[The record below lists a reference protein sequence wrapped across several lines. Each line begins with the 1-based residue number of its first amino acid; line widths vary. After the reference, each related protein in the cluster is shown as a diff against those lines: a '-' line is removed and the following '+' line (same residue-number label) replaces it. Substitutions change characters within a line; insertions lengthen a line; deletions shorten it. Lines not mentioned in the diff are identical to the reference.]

1 MHFAMKNYCF
11 QESDGQITLELILSE
26 PVGFITKLN
35 LECGDGNATEG
46 K

>member
-1 MHFAMKNYCF
+1 MHFPMQNYCF

-26 PVGFITKLN
+26 PVGFTTKLD
-35 LECGDGNATEG
+35 LICGDGNATEG

>member
-1 MHFAMKNYCF
+1 MHFALQNYCF

-26 PVGFITKLN
+26 PVGFTTKLD
-35 LECGDGNATEG
+35 LKCRDVNATEG